1 MMLTD
6 VSLAEWVSLRD
17 STTTREVQTVV
28 QHRIHR
34 NYLELL
40 AAIFDL
46 KHFHHKGI
54 HALIRTDNTTV
65 LC

>member
-1 MMLTD
+1 MCPWQTL
-6 VSLAEWVSLRD
+6 SLWDGTSRA
-17 STTTREVQTVV
+17 VQTVV
-28 QHRIHR
+28 QHRIHM

-40 AAIFDL
+40 AAVSDL
-46 KHFHHKGI
+46 KHVHHTGI